1 MGGGG
6 EGMAADE
13 PSDGRSAGE
22 VVAERLTVLA
32 HKRFH
37 ASSGV
42 AKLTRLTAGATQE
55 IWRFDLTHD
64 GGSDTALILR
74 RSPGG
79 RWVTGGSG
87 SSIGLDAEAGILRLA
102 ERAGAP
108 VPSVKYV
115 LAPED
120 NLGLGFIMEFVEGET
135 LGGRIARDARFEAT
149 RPKLA
154 RQCGEILAR
163 IHDIPTSEAPGLK
176 RFTPAELVAQW
187 RGSYDNSNWPRPVF
201 DLAFAW
207 LEQHLPPASAEPRL
221 VHGDFRNG
229 NLMFRP
235 GEGVVAVLDWELAH
249 VGDPME
255 DLGWIC
261 VNPWRFGVVDKPVGG
276 FGERE
281 DLYAGYE
288 AVSGER
294 VDRAQA
300 RFWEV
305 FGTLRWG
312 VMCAGMTA
320 AFRAA
325 DPSVERAVIARRAS
339 ETEVDLM
346 RMLAS

>member
-1 MGGGG
+1 
-6 EGMAADE
+6 MAAED
-13 PSDGRSAGE
+13 PQADGKSAVE
-22 VVAERLTVLA
+22 VLTERLAMLA
-32 HKRFH
+32 HRRFH
-37 ASSGV
+37 ASNGV
-42 AKLTRLTAGATQE
+42 ARVTRLTAGATQE
-55 IWRFDLTHD
+55 IWRFELTHE
-64 GGSDTALILR
+64 GGSDMPLILR

-79 RWVTGGSG
+79 RRAAAMGGGGVPSA
-87 SSIGLDAEAGILRLA
+87 SIGLDVEAQVLRLA
-102 ERAGAP
+102 YDARVP
-108 VPSVKYV
+108 VPAVKYV

-120 NLGLGFIMEFVEGET
+120 NLGVGFIMDFVEGET
-135 LGGRIARDARFEAT
+135 LGGRIVRDARFETT

-163 IHDIPTSEAPGLK
+163 IHSIPPSAAPAL
-176 RFTPAELVAQW
+176 RRQTPAELVASW
-187 RGSYDNSNWPRPVF
+187 RAAYDLTRWPRPVF

-207 LEQHLPPASAEPRL
+207 LHERLPPAGEAAL

-235 GEGVVAVLDWELAH
+235 AEGVVAVLDWELAH

-281 DLYAGYE
+281 DFYAGYE
-288 AVSGER
+288 AAGGGR
-294 VDRAQA
+294 VNRAHVE
-300 RFWEV
+300 FWEV
-305 FGTLRWG
+305 FGALRWG

-320 AFRAA
+320 AFRSG

>member
-1 MGGGG
+1 
-6 EGMAADE
+6 MAAADD
-13 PSDGRSAGE
+13 PSAEARSAGE
-22 VVAERLTVLA
+22 IVAERLALVA
-32 HKRFH
+32 HRHFP

-42 AKLTRLTAGATQE
+42 ARVTRLTAGATQE
-55 IWRFDLTHD
+55 IWRFELAQ
-64 GGSDTALILR
+64 GGAETSLILR

-79 RWVTGGSG
+79 RWTPGSG
-87 SSIGLDAEAGILRLA
+87 SSIGLDAEAEILRLA
-102 ERAGAP
+102 ARAGVP
-108 VPSVKYV
+108 VPAVRHV
-115 LAPED
+115 LTPED

-135 LGGRIARDARFEAT
+135 LGGRIVRDARFAET
-149 RPKLA
+149 RPRLA
-154 RQCGEILAR
+154 RQCGEIAAR
-163 IHDIPTSEAPGLK
+163 IHAIPPGAAPQLK
-176 RFTPAELVAQW
+176 RASPGELLDQW
-187 RGSYDNSNWPRPVF
+187 RASYDATGWPRPVF
-201 DLAFAW
+201 ELAFAW
-207 LEQHLPPASAEPRL
+207 LGAHVPPPAARPRL

-235 GEGVVAVLDWELAH
+235 QEGVVAVLDWELAH
-249 VGDPME
+249 IGDPME

-276 FGERE
+276 FGQRE

-288 AVSGER
+288 AVSGEP
-294 VDRAQA
+294 VDRAHV

-305 FGTLRWG
+305 FGALRWG

-346 RMLAS
+346 RMLAP